1 MSLSRQGEQQKGL
14 LPPSDPNR
22 RTSGEATIN
31 ELAAHATNRETKKGI
46 LPGIPFVIAMPTVL
60 VCALAAGIIPAIVI
74 ILNTAQS
81 SVNDLTSQIIVVTAL
96 SGMTRWV
103 QYMQAIMTATSVFA
117 DSPII
122 SSFMTT
128 KVRGFQNDPNVNLF
142 GLEYYNNMG
151 GNIRRQNIT
160 GELESLPADPTL
172 RNSTQFSI
180 YNSTTV
186 CYIDYSASDN
196 RVTISQQ
203 AVVSQFSSEFS
214 RVAYGSPFKN
224 PFINFGDPAYQPVS
238 NQYRTLETCPP
249 SGRWQAIQNKGVP
262 RFTHGRC
269 PTKDAGGRS
278 AYVCMTGFFQDRS
291 VLTSVSPV
299 GISRIFL
306 LANEFQLAA
315 ANVPV
320 ELRTS
325 NPNSTALVNATASND
340 TVIAELSTNLVALY
354 GGGVSKFIPISINS
368 TNSFSILSSNIV
380 PFKLQSDNN
389 EEWATIA
396 LKVQLTFGEQ
406 FGLVVA
412 MPKRALLGIA
422 LTIYA
427 VQPLKRIIQDMGKA
441 TNFDFSMLSSG
452 KFDESGVFSEV
463 RQLQKTFNTMM
474 KAFAGSIK
482 QNREIRQPLKF
493 KVDEIRP
500 TSSFWMNCLL
510 KRKSSISGKGR
521 QLVCATNCLPDPP
534 IIIALI
540 FESAKSIW
548 RTKYRPLLSQTFARL
563 KALVRMSQTRSGQK
577 GHRYIPDWRGD
588 HHLARRPGN
597 ESGDQK
603 EHFSRDSLYHRHCH
617 LCSFV
622 HLQLGDYTVQDCVN
636 SKAWQKCCHG
646 QVILEPVHTFLV
658 MDRDGGNSNHCQYI
672 QLIHA
677 RKLKWISTMVGIT
690 KRAPKDR
697 GPEKVYVMAHD
708 AFKIPGQ
715 TKRHGVS
722 EISKMY
728 NTSSAKVL
736 NYSMGAHKFLFS
748 RLCRRSSRI
757 YRLIFRAHRLLQP
770 HLESQRMEIIQKW
783 YGLELYVD
791 GDEGGGDDEDEVEE
805 EDDDEEKSEEE
816 DETEEVLKSDPRK
829 PSTLLGCLSFWKC

>member
-1 MSLSRQGEQQKGL
+1 MSLSSQGEQRKGL

-103 QYMQAIMTATSVFA
+103 QYMQAIMTATSVFT
-117 DSPII
+117 DSPVI
-122 SSFMTT
+122 SSFMTA
-128 KVRGFQNDPNVNLF
+128 KVRGFQNDPNVNLY
-142 GLEYYNNMG
+142 GLNYYNNIG
-151 GNIRRQNIT
+151 GNISRQNIT

-172 RNSTQFSI
+172 RNATQFAI

-186 CYIDYSASDN
+186 CYIDYSATYAQCIN
-196 RVTISQQ
+196 VNTTTG
-203 AVVSQFSSEFS
+203 
-214 RVAYGSPFKN
+214 VAYGSSFKN
-224 PFINFGDPAYQPVS
+224 PFINFGDPAYQAAGG
-238 NQYRTLETCPP
+238 QYRVLETCPRT
-249 SGRWQAIQNKGVP
+249 GRWQAIQNGGVP
-262 RFTHGRC
+262 RFTHARC
-269 PTKDAGGRS
+269 ATKDAGGRS
-278 AYVCMTGFFQDRS
+278 AYVCLTGFFQDRS

-396 LKVQLTFGEQ
+396 LKVQLTVGEQ

-412 MPKRALLGIA
+412 MPKSQFIGAIESSKARGTVSAAISASVGALLGIA

-482 QNREIRQPLKF
+482 QNRE
-493 KVDEIRP
+493 
-500 TSSFWMNCLL
+500 M
-510 KRKSSISGKGR
+510 
-521 QLVCATNCLPDPP
+521 
-534 IIIALI
+534 
-540 FESAKSIW
+540 
-548 RTKYRPLLSQTFARL
+548 
-563 KALVRMSQTRSGQK
+563 
-577 GHRYIPDWRGD
+577 
-588 HHLARRPGN
+588 
-597 ESGDQK
+597 
-603 EHFSRDSLYHRHCH
+603 
-617 LCSFV
+617 
-622 HLQLGDYTVQDCVN
+622 N
-636 SKAWQKCCHG
+636 SKMRTTQSQANSHG
-646 QVILEPVHTFLV
+646 QQT
-658 MDRDGGNSNHCQYI
+658 
-672 QLIHA
+672 A
-677 RKLKWISTMVGIT
+677 
-690 KRAPKDR
+690 AA
-697 GPEKVYVMAHD
+697 YV
-708 AFKIPGQ
+708 
-715 TKRHGVS
+715 
-722 EISKMY
+722 
-728 NTSSAKVL
+728 
-736 NYSMGAHKFLFS
+736 
-748 RLCRRSSRI
+748 
-757 YRLIFRAHRLLQP
+757 
-770 HLESQRMEIIQKW
+770 
-783 YGLELYVD
+783 
-791 GDEGGGDDEDEVEE
+791 
-805 EDDDEEKSEEE
+805 
-816 DETEEVLKSDPRK
+816 
-829 PSTLLGCLSFWKC
+829 